1 MITHLEFVVRSIV
14 RHIAQHPVHMEQR
27 ESKTA
32 AGICV
37 IILAKLTVRQE
48 HRKVTPEGA
57 EARPKTVAET
67 RLATILTRLVVHHRL
82 ANRDVLAELT
92 LALMGVEDTEP
103 AVNLVHRHLLLVQAV
118 LLEGDVAQDLV
129 IYLLVQ

>member
-1 MITHLEFVVRSIV
+1 MIAHLEFVVRSIV

-27 ESKTA
+27 EPKMA

-37 IILAKLTVRQE
+37 IIPAKSTVRQE
-48 HRKVTPEGA
+48 HQPVIREGA
-57 EARPKTVAET
+57 EARPKTVAAT
-67 RLATILTRLVVHHRL
+67 RLVTILTKLVVHHRL